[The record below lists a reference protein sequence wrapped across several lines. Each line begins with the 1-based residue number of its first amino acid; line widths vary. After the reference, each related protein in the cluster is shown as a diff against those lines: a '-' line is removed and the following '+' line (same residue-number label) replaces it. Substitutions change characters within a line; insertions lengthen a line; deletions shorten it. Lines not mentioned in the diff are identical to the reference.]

1 MVQQAAPPYL
11 TFLAGQ
17 DLALGNAVYISAD
30 GTVSK
35 TTGIQGFVGIV
46 VAGNKGMKSGTLVTV
61 ACGKSKVRA
70 LAYGTIT
77 AGDTIVSGPGGTI
90 QTLADVAAGDVSTSA
105 GTALAINN
113 SKQRRAVCDTGAS
126 SGGLAVI
133 IL

>member
-35 TTGIQGFVGIV
+35 TTGIQGFIGIV

-70 LAYGTIT
+70 IAYGTVT
-77 AGDTIVSGPGGTI
+77 AGDAVVSGPGGTV
-90 QTLADVAAGDVSTSA
+90 QTLADNVAGDLLTSA
-105 GTALAINN
+105 GIATILNN
-113 SKQRRAVCDTGAS
+113 IKQRRAVCDTGAS